1 MVVAMKREGQNGGS
15 VGGGSS
21 KFFDHARV
29 YAFTDASTQTLLTR
43 ALAFPSAG
51 AFSSAVAVRSPPW
64 RHWGVGTPAWSQTMS
79 AQ

>member
-29 YAFTDASTQTLLTR
+29 YAFTDASTQTLSTFR
-43 ALAFPSAG
+43 VLAAYFGVTGHGPSFLYRRERKQSG
-51 AFSSAVAVRSPPW
+51 SLSHRLL
-64 RHWGVGTPAWSQTMS
+64 
-79 AQ
+79 